1 MYKDKIIEL
10 CIFHIDEKDN
20 RIENLQAVNGELRA
34 EINDLKGENI
44 DLINHADFIEQGKIK
59 KIIDGFKAE
68 IRQLK
73 ADNKRLQGRNGRL
86 VLEQTLLNDKDGL
99 YDEVKELQ
107 AENKRL
113 VEQVSSNSGN
123 SSSTHTHTLGS
134 VKCSIAREIAEYM
147 DHNEGCGGARLFLI
161 PRDEFN
167 DGEYD
172 NTIYW
177 DDGIE

>member
-1 MYKDKIIEL
+1 MYKDKIAEL
-10 CIFHIDEKDN
+10 K
-20 RIENLQAVNGELRA
+20 A

-59 KIIDGFKAE
+59 KVIDGFKAE

-113 VEQVSSNSGN
+113 MSQVSSISSN
-123 SSSTHTHTLGS
+123 SSSTHTHTI
-134 VKCSIAREIAEYM
+134 KKEIAEYM
-147 DHNEGCGGARLFLI
+147 SHNEGCGGARLFILPI
-161 PRDEFN
+161 EEFN
-167 DGEYD
+167 GGERDGYL
-172 NTIYW
+172 YW
-177 DDGIE
+177 DDGLE